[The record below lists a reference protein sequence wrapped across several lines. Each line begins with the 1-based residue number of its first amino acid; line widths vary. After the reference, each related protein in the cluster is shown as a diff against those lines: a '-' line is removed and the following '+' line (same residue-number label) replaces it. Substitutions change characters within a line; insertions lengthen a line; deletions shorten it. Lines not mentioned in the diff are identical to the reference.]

1 MAIKLIRV
9 ESFVSVLGLSEGA
22 LKSYQEFLNAFKW
35 LEEQKGKETIPQL
48 IEGEAPQGLINAFFH
63 IISDYLRL
71 IGLKID
77 QDSSSPRIYLRPGNT
92 MEVWCEGIEIVPGRE
107 KILDGFEPKLMFF
120 INLENPDEIK
130 VTSHLQGEGRDLLSL
145 ITPTLLCFYLPK
157 QDNSPV
163 IQPPEGKRG
172 IAIASIEQ
180 IRGFLEN
187 MKTIAQFLGDKE
199 MEQLADAEMNMIKVP
214 PELKEASRGLYALT
228 LLKTLGLK
236 I

>member
-1 MAIKLIRV
+1 MPIKLIRV

-35 LEEQKGKETIPQL
+35 LEEQKGKETIPKL
-48 IEGEAPQGLINAFFH
+48 IEEGVPQDLIVAFFH
-63 IISDYLRL
+63 IISDYLQS

-77 QDSSSPRIYLRPGNT
+77 QDSSSPRIYRRPGNT

-107 KILDGFEPKLMFF
+107 KILDGFEPKLIFF

-130 VTSHLQGEGRDLLSL
+130 VTSHLQEEGRDLLSL

-163 IQPPEGKRG
+163 IQPLEGKRG
-172 IAIASIEQ
+172 IAMASIEQ

-199 MEQLADAEMNMIKVP
+199 MEQLAETEINMVQAP
-214 PELKEASRGLYALT
+214 PEYKRTSKGIYALI
-228 LLKTLGLK
+228 LLETLGLK